1 MEWSHQFTSSQAS
14 NTVESRN
21 HSFFGSVDLLLE
33 HGKHLH
39 TRHTAYA
46 LWVPWM
52 LSAESIPPSQPPQLG
67 QLRPVEPPMRDQ
79 FLALLELLALLQH
92 PWHCRVLHSSKTSVP
107 TAQQCCGRTTFRC
120 FYLSQP
126 MDRSIKG
133 VKWVQ
138 MVNSRKVSMKSPH
151 QFV

>member
-1 MEWSHQFTSSQAS
+1 M
-14 NTVESRN
+14 
-21 HSFFGSVDLLLE
+21 DLLLE
-33 HGKHLH
+33 HGKHFCILGILH
-39 TRHTAYA
+39 MRYEFHGCCQQNLYHHLNPPNWVSCVLSNLQCGINFWHGLNCWHFCNTRGIVGCCTAAKPQYP
-46 LWVPWM
+46 LP
-52 LSAESIPPSQPPQLG
+52 SAVAG
-67 QLRPVEPPMRDQ
+67 
-79 FLALLELLALLQH
+79 H
-92 PWHCRVLHSSKTSVP
+92 
-107 TAQQCCGRTTFRC
+107 GRTTVRC